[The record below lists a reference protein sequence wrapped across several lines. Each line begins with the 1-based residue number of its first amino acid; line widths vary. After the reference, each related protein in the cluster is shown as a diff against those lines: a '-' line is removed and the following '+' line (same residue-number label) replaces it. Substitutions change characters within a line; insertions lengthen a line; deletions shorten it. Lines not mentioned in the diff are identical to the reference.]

1 MSSLLN
7 STPLEEKRSIG
18 QPGLG
23 VHQIQ
28 RIEKILSYA
37 TLIAVAAVFVL
48 PLYWMLATALK
59 TPEQTFALPPEWIP
73 NPIQVQNF
81 AEVFRE
87 VPFGRFIINTFI
99 LVALN
104 VVGELFAVTLVA
116 YGFARLRF
124 PGRSFLFLVMLATLM
139 IPYHVTLVPR
149 FILFSK
155 LGWINTYL
163 PLFVPAFCGSSFLIF
178 LVRQYMMSIPFD
190 LDEAAY
196 IDGATWFDVFWRIIL
211 PLSRPALV
219 LVVVF
224 TFVGVWNDFLQPLI
238 YLNDPQLFTVSL
250 GLSFFQGARETNWN
264 LLMAGSLLA
273 TIPPL
278 ILFFIAQR
286 QLIGGIS
293 IEGLKG

>member
-1 MSSLLN
+1 MTQAQSL
-7 STPLEEKRSIG
+7 TPPEVKFFGWNVS
-18 QPGLG
+18 
-23 VHQIQ
+23 QINVM
-28 RIEKILSYA
+28 RMMVGYLLL
-37 TLIAVAAVFVL
+37 LIVAAILIL
-48 PLYWMLATALK
+48 PLYWMLSTSVK
-59 TPEQTFALPPEWIP
+59 GPDQMFQLPPAWIP
-73 NPIQVQNF
+73 NPVEWNNFPQVF
-81 AEVFRE
+81 EE
-87 VPFGRFIINTFI
+87 VPFGRFLLNTVII
-99 LVALN
+99 VVLN
-104 VVGELFAVTLVA
+104 IIGHLFSVTLVA

-124 PGRSFLFLVMLATLM
+124 PGRSFLFLIMLSTLM

-149 FILFSK
+149 FILFAE

-163 PLFVPAFCGSSFLIF
+163 PLTVPAFTGSPFMIF

-196 IDGATWFDVFWRIIL
+196 IDGASRFGVFWRIIL

-224 TFVGVWNDFLQPLI
+224 TFVGTWNDFLQPLI
-238 YLNDPQLFTVSL
+238 YLNDPEMFTVSL

>member
-1 MSSLLN
+1 MT
-7 STPLEEKRSIG
+7 ST
-18 QPGLG
+18 
-23 VHQIQ
+23 H
-28 RIEKILSYA
+28 ILSRRRMRLFGWNFDQVNFIRLVLGY
-37 TLIAVAAVFVL
+37 LLLFIVAAILIL
-48 PLYWMLATALK
+48 PLYWMLATAVK
-59 TPEQTFALPPEWIP
+59 GPAQMFELPPTWIP
-73 NPIQVQNF
+73 NPVELGNFPQVF
-81 AEVFRE
+81 EE
-87 VPFGRFIINTFI
+87 VPFARFLLNTLI
-99 LVALN
+99 LVVLN
-104 VVGELFAVTLVA
+104 IIGHLVSVTLVA

-124 PGRSFLFLVMLATLM
+124 PGRSFLFLLMLSTLM

-149 FILFSK
+149 FILFAE

-163 PLFVPAFCGSSFLIF
+163 PLTVPAFTGSPFMIF

-196 IDGATWFDVFWRIIL
+196 IDGASRFGVFWRIIL

-224 TFVGVWNDFLQPLI
+224 TFVGTWNDFLQPLI
-238 YLNDPQLFTVSL
+238 YLNDPELFTVSL

-293 IEGLKG
+293 VEGLKG

>member
-1 MSSLLN
+1 M
-7 STPLEEKRSIG
+7 
-18 QPGLG
+18 
-23 VHQIQ
+23 
-28 RIEKILSYA
+28 LS
-37 TLIAVAAVFVL
+37 
-48 PLYWMLATALK
+48 TALK
-59 TPEQTFALPPEWIP
+59 GADQMFDIPPAWIP
-73 NPIQVQNF
+73 NPVELDNF
-81 AEVFRE
+81 PEVFRE
-87 VPFGRFIINTFI
+87 VPFARFFLNTVFLVVFNII
-99 LVALN
+99 
-104 VVGELFAVTLVA
+104 GELISVSLIA

-124 PGRSFLFLVMLATLM
+124 PGRSFLFLLMLSTLM
-139 IPYHVTLVPR
+139 IPYHVTLIPR
-149 FILFSK
+149 FILFAE

-163 PLFVPAFCGSSFLIF
+163 PLIVPAFVGSPFLIVR
-178 LVRQYMMSIPFD
+178 VRQYMMSIPFD

-196 IDGATWFDVFWRIIL
+196 IDGATRFDVFWRIIL

-224 TFVGVWNDFLQPLI
+224 TFVGTWNDFLQPLI
-238 YLNDPQLFTVSL
+238 YLNDPNLFTVSL

>member
-1 MSSLLN
+1 MALAKSYSQKPASRVWQL
-7 STPLEEKRSIG
+7 TPR
-18 QPGLG
+18 QA
-23 VHQIQ
+23 Q
-28 RIEKILSYA
+28 RIEKILGYA
-37 TLIAVAAVFVL
+37 TLIAVALIFIV
-48 PLYWMLATALK
+48 PLYWMLSTALK
-59 TPEQTFALPPEWIP
+59 NESQTFAIPPEWIP
-73 NPIQVQNF
+73 NPAQWQNF
-81 AEVFRE
+81 AQVFEE
-87 VPFGRFIINTFI
+87 VPFARFIVNTFI

-104 VVGELFAVTLVA
+104 IIGQLFAVTLVA

-124 PGRSFLFLVMLATLM
+124 PGRSVLFLLMLSTLM

-155 LGWINTYL
+155 LGWVNTYL
-163 PLFVPAFCGSSFLIF
+163 PLTVPAFTGSSFLIF

-190 LDEAAY
+190 LDEAAF
-196 IDGATWFDVFWRIIL
+196 IDGASRFQVFWNIIL
-211 PLSRPALV
+211 PLSRPALM

-238 YLNDPQLFTVSL
+238 YLNDPNLFTVSL
-250 GLSFFQGARETNWN
+250 GLSFFQGVRDTNWN

-278 ILFFIAQR
+278 LLFFFAQR

>member
-1 MSSLLN
+1 MSLAKTISGNKPPSRVLHL
-7 STPLEEKRSIG
+7 SPKQAET
-18 QPGLG
+18 
-23 VHQIQ
+23 
-28 RIEKILSYA
+28 IEKILGYL
-37 TLIAVAAVFVL
+37 TLFAVAAIIVL
-48 PLYWMLATALK
+48 PLYWMLSTALK
-59 TPEQTFALPPEWIP
+59 TEQQTFAIPPEMVP
-73 NPIQVQNF
+73 NPIAWNNF
-81 AEVFRE
+81 TKVFEE
-87 VPFGRFIINTFI
+87 VPFGRFIINSFV
-99 LVALN
+99 LVGLN
-104 VVGELFAVTLVA
+104 VLGELFAVTLVA

-124 PGRSFLFLVMLATLM
+124 PGRSFLFLLMLATLM
-139 IPYHVTLVPR
+139 IPYQVTLVPR
-149 FILFSK
+149 FILFAK

-163 PLFVPAFCGSSFLIF
+163 PLVVPAFTGSSFLIF

-196 IDGATWFDVFWRIIL
+196 IDGASRFRVFWSIIL
-211 PLSRPALV
+211 PLSRPALM
-219 LVVVF
+219 LVIVF

-250 GLSFFQGARETNWN
+250 GLSFFQGTRETNWN

-278 ILFFIAQR
+278 LLFFFAQR

>member
-1 MSSLLN
+1 MAVAKPISPRSAAHVWQL
-7 STPLEEKRSIG
+7 TPKQER
-18 QPGLG
+18 
-23 VHQIQ
+23 
-28 RIEKILSYA
+28 RIEKILGYA
-37 TLIAVAAVFVL
+37 TLIAVMLLFIV
-48 PLYWMLATALK
+48 PLYWMLGTALK
-59 TPEQTFALPPEWIP
+59 NELQTFALPPQWFP
-73 NPIQVQNF
+73 NPAQWQNFIQVFQ
-81 AEVFRE
+81 E
-87 VPFGRFIINTFI
+87 VPFARFIVNTFI

-104 VVGELFAVTLVA
+104 IVGQLFAVTLVA
-116 YGFARLRF
+116 YGFARIRF
-124 PGRSFLFLVMLATLM
+124 PGRSVLFLLMLSTLM

-163 PLFVPAFCGSSFLIF
+163 PLTVPAFTGSSFLIF
-178 LVRQYMMSIPFD
+178 LVRQYMMSIPYD

-196 IDGATWFDVFWRIIL
+196 IDGASRFQVFWHVIV

-219 LVVVF
+219 LVIVF

-238 YLNDPQLFTVSL
+238 YLNDPNLFTVSL
-250 GLSFFQGARETNWN
+250 GLSFFQGVRDTNWN

-278 ILFFIAQR
+278 LLFFFAQR

>member
-1 MSSLLN
+1 MTQQIGLTHQKNKSSNVRKPILNRDNVATILGYILL
-7 STPLEEKRSIG
+7 I
-18 QPGLG
+18 
-23 VHQIQ
+23 V
-28 RIEKILSYA
+28 
-37 TLIAVAAVFVL
+37 VAAAFVL
-48 PLYWMLATALK
+48 PLYWMLSTALK
-59 TPEQTFALPPEWIP
+59 SADQMFEIPPTWIP
-73 NPIQVQNF
+73 NPVQTENF
-81 AEVFRE
+81 PQVFRE
-87 VPFGRFIINTFI
+87 VPFARFLLNTIF
-99 LVALN
+99 LVVMN
-104 VVGELFAVTLVA
+104 VIGEVISVSLIA

-124 PGRSFLFLVMLATLM
+124 PGRSILFLIMLSTLM
-139 IPYHVTLVPR
+139 IPYHVTLIPR
-149 FILFSK
+149 FILFAK

-163 PLFVPAFCGSSFLIF
+163 PLIIPAFTGSPFLIF

-196 IDGATWFDVFWRIIL
+196 IDGASRFDVFWRIIL

-224 TFVGVWNDFLQPLI
+224 TFVGTWNDFLQPLI
-238 YLNDPQLFTVSL
+238 YLNDPELFTVSL

>member
-1 MSSLLN
+1 MSSL
-7 STPLEEKRSIG
+7 TQTYPDKPIH
-18 QPGLG
+18 QPQQFTVRQARL
-23 VHQIQ
+23 
-28 RIEKILSYA
+28 IEKSLGYA
-37 TLIAVAAVFVL
+37 TLIAVAALLVL
-48 PLYWMLATALK
+48 PLYWMLSTSLK
-59 TPEQTFALPPEWIP
+59 SPEQTFAIPPEWIP
-73 NPIQVQNF
+73 NPLQWDNF
-81 AEVFRE
+81 TKVFEE
-87 VPFGRFIINTFI
+87 VPFGRFILNTFI
-99 LVALN
+99 LVGLN
-104 VVGELFAVTLVA
+104 IVGQLFAVTLVA

-124 PGRSFLFLVMLATLM
+124 PGRSVLFLLMLSTLM

-163 PLFVPAFCGSSFLIF
+163 PLTIPAFTGSSFLIF
-178 LVRQYMMSIPFD
+178 LVRQYMTSIPYD

-196 IDGATWFDVFWRIIL
+196 IDGANWFDVFWRVIL

-238 YLNDPQLFTVSL
+238 YLNDPNLFTVSL

-278 ILFFIAQR
+278 LLFFFAQR

>member
-1 MSSLLN
+1 MMTQPLNLSHQKKNSPDIRSSIFNRDNFSTLFGYLL
-7 STPLEEKRSIG
+7 
-18 QPGLG
+18 
-23 VHQIQ
+23 
-28 RIEKILSYA
+28 
-37 TLIAVAAVFVL
+37 LIIVALTFIL
-48 PLYWMLATALK
+48 PLYWMLSTALK
-59 TPEQTFALPPEWIP
+59 GADQMFDIPPAWIP
-73 NPIQVQNF
+73 NPVELDNF
-81 AEVFRE
+81 PEVFRE
-87 VPFGRFIINTFI
+87 VPFARFFLNTVFLVVFNII
-99 LVALN
+99 
-104 VVGELFAVTLVA
+104 GELVSVSLIA

-124 PGRSFLFLVMLATLM
+124 PGRSFLFLLMLSTLM
-139 IPYHVTLVPR
+139 IPYHVTLIPR
-149 FILFSK
+149 FILFAE

-163 PLFVPAFCGSSFLIF
+163 PLIVPAFVGSPFLIF

-196 IDGATWFDVFWRIIL
+196 IDGATRFDVFWRIIL

-224 TFVGVWNDFLQPLI
+224 TFVGTWNDFLQPLI
-238 YLNDPQLFTVSL
+238 YLNDPNLFTVSL

>member
-1 MSSLLN
+1 MTSL
-7 STPLEEKRSIG
+7 TKTYEEKRA
-18 QPGLG
+18 QRRWQLNE
-23 VHQIQ
+23 HQTR
-28 RIEKILSYA
+28 RIEKTLGYA
-37 TLIAVAAVFVL
+37 TLISVALLFIL

-59 TPEQTFALPPEWIP
+59 TPEQTFAMPPEWIP
-73 NPIQVQNF
+73 NPVAWGNF
-81 AEVFRE
+81 SEVFAE
-87 VPFGRFIINTFI
+87 VPFGRFILNSFI

-124 PGRSFLFLVMLATLM
+124 PGRSVLFLLMLSTLM

-163 PLFVPAFCGSSFLIF
+163 PLFVPAFTGSSFLIF

-196 IDGATWFDVFWRIIL
+196 IDGATWFDVFWRIIV

-238 YLNDPQLFTVSL
+238 YLNDPNLFTVSL
-250 GLSFFQGARETNWN
+250 GLSFFQGTRETNWN

-278 ILFFIAQR
+278 LLFFFAQR

>member
-1 MSSLLN
+1 MALTKSYRQERPATRQLRL
-7 STPLEEKRSIG
+7 TPE
-18 QPGLG
+18 QADA
-23 VHQIQ
+23 
-28 RIEKILSYA
+28 IEKVLGY
-37 TLIAVAAVFVL
+37 LCLLAVAFLLIL
-48 PLYWMLATALK
+48 PLYWMLSTALK
-59 TPEQTFALPPEWIP
+59 SPEQTFALPPEWIP
-73 NPIQVQNF
+73 NPIEWRNF
-81 AEVFRE
+81 ISVFEE
-87 VPFGRFIINTFI
+87 VPFGRFIVNTFI
-99 LVALN
+99 LVGLN
-104 VVGELFAVTLVA
+104 ILGELFAVTLVA

-124 PGRSFLFLVMLATLM
+124 PGRSILFLLMLSTLM

-155 LGWINTYL
+155 IGWVNTYL
-163 PLFVPAFCGSSFLIF
+163 PLFVPAFTGSSFLIF
-178 LVRQYMMSIPFD
+178 LVRQYMMSIPYD

-196 IDGATWFDVFWRIIL
+196 IDGASRFQVFWHVIL

-238 YLNDPQLFTVSL
+238 YLNDPNLFTVSL
-250 GLSFFQGARETNWN
+250 GLSFFQDVRDTNWN

-273 TIPPL
+273 SIPPL
-278 ILFFIAQR
+278 VLFFFAQR

>member
-1 MSSLLN
+1 MLANRIARPESGALGSAPLGKNRVWHNVFGYGALL
-7 STPLEEKRSIG
+7 I
-18 QPGLG
+18 
-23 VHQIQ
+23 
-28 RIEKILSYA
+28 
-37 TLIAVAAVFVL
+37 VAAALML
-48 PLYWMLATALK
+48 PLYWMVSTAVK
-59 TPEQTFALPPEWIP
+59 SPAQMFEIPPAWIP
-73 NPIQVQNF
+73 NPVDF
-81 AEVFRE
+81 SSFPKVFQE
-87 VPFGRFIINTFI
+87 VPFGRFLVNTIII
-99 LVALN
+99 VALN
-104 VVGELFAVTLVA
+104 IVGHLVSVTLIA

-124 PGRSFLFLVMLATLM
+124 PGRSVLFLIMLSTLM

-163 PLFVPAFCGSSFLIF
+163 PLTVPAFTGSAFLIF

-196 IDGATWFDVFWRIIL
+196 IDGASRFGVFWRIIL
-211 PLSRPALV
+211 PLSRPALM
-219 LVVVF
+219 LVIVF
-224 TFVGVWNDFLQPLI
+224 TFVGTWNDFLQPLI
-238 YLNDPQLFTVSL
+238 YLNDPNMFTVSL
-250 GLSFFQGARETNWN
+250 GLSLFQGARETNWN

>member
-1 MSSLLN
+1 MASL
-7 STPLEEKRSIG
+7 TKTYEEKRA
-18 QPGLG
+18 QRRWQLTE
-23 VHQIQ
+23 HQA
-28 RIEKILSYA
+28 RLIEKTLGYA
-37 TLIAVAAVFVL
+37 TLISVALLFIL

-73 NPIQVQNF
+73 SPVAWENF
-81 AEVFRE
+81 SEVFAE
-87 VPFGRFIINTFI
+87 VPFGRFIINSFI

-124 PGRSFLFLVMLATLM
+124 PGRSVLFLLMLSTLM

-155 LGWINTYL
+155 LGWINSYL
-163 PLFVPAFCGSSFLIF
+163 PLFVPAFTGSSFLIF

-196 IDGATWFDVFWRIIL
+196 IDGATWFDVFWRIIV

-238 YLNDPQLFTVSL
+238 YLNDPNLFTVSL
-250 GLSFFQGARETNWN
+250 GLSFFQGTRETNWN

-278 ILFFIAQR
+278 LLFFFAQR

>member
-1 MSSLLN
+1 MTLAKTYSEKKSPRWVLNLTQHQANLIQKTLGYASLF
-7 STPLEEKRSIG
+7 
-18 QPGLG
+18 
-23 VHQIQ
+23 
-28 RIEKILSYA
+28 A
-37 TLIAVAAVFVL
+37 IAAIIVL
-48 PLYWMLATALK
+48 PLYWMVATALK
-59 TPEQTFALPPEWIP
+59 PEQQTFAIPPEFFP
-73 NPIQVQNF
+73 NPIEWANF
-81 AEVFRE
+81 TRVFEE
-87 VPFGRFIINTFI
+87 VPFGRFIINSFI
-99 LVALN
+99 LVVLN

-124 PGRSFLFLVMLATLM
+124 PGRSLLFLLMLATLM
-139 IPYHVTLVPR
+139 IPYQVTLVPR

-163 PLFVPAFCGSSFLIF
+163 PLVVPAFTGSSFLIF

-196 IDGATWFDVFWRIIL
+196 IDGASRFRVFWSIIL
-211 PLSRPALV
+211 PLSRPALM
-219 LVVVF
+219 LVIVF

-250 GLSFFQGARETNWN
+250 GLSFFQGTRETNWN

-278 ILFFIAQR
+278 LLFFFAQR

>member
-1 MSSLLN
+1 MSLAKTYS
-7 STPLEEKRSIG
+7 EKRTWFLLHLTHR
-18 QPGLG
+18 Q
-23 VHQIQ
+23 VDV
-28 RIEKILSYA
+28 IEKVLGYA
-37 TLIAVAAVFVL
+37 TLIAVALLLVL
-48 PLYWMLATALK
+48 PLYWMVSTALK
-59 TPEQTFALPPEWIP
+59 GETQTFAIPPEWVP
-73 NPIQVQNF
+73 DPPQWQNF
-81 AEVFRE
+81 VSVFEE
-87 VPFGRFIINTFI
+87 VPFGRFIVNTFI

-104 VVGELFAVTLVA
+104 IAGQLFAVTLVA
-116 YGFARLRF
+116 YGFARVRF
-124 PGRSFLFLVMLATLM
+124 PGRSFLFLLMLSTLM
-139 IPYHVTLVPR
+139 IPYQVTLVPR

-163 PLFVPAFCGSSFLIF
+163 PLTVPAFTGSSFLIF
-178 LVRQYMMSIPFD
+178 LVRQYMMSIPYD

-196 IDGATWFDVFWRIIL
+196 IDGASRLQVFWSIIL

-224 TFVGVWNDFLQPLI
+224 TFIGVWNDFMQPLI

-250 GLSFFQGARETNWN
+250 GLSFFQGTRETNWN

-273 TIPPL
+273 AIPPL
-278 ILFFIAQR
+278 LLFFFAQR